1 VEGADLLRHL
11 RGSLREVPVAVS
23 VHSLHGVRSV
33 DRSHVLREDL
43 ESLAS
48 HGTDFEELDPGR
60 VAVRLQLSHQVVLTS
75 LHPEMAIAWTNTRQR
90 TFATSGR
97 IPEVAST
104 AMPVNF
110 RMLDL
115 PPLPR
120 LPMMTLGMAT
130 AAGMMSHGALVM
142 MTGAL
147 VTYGTLQQMTVPR
160 LTVLTHS
167 KEEVRAEERE
177 RVVRKEKD
185 DM

>member
-1 VEGADLLRHL
+1 
-11 RGSLREVPVAVS
+11 
-23 VHSLHGVRSV
+23 
-33 DRSHVLREDL
+33 
-43 ESLAS
+43 
-48 HGTDFEELDPGR
+48 
-60 VAVRLQLSHQVVLTS
+60 
-75 LHPEMAIAWTNTRQR
+75 
-90 TFATSGR
+90 
-97 IPEVAST
+97 
-104 AMPVNF
+104 
-110 RMLDL
+110 MLDL

-120 LPMMTLGMAT
+120 LPMMTLGMVT

-185 DM
+185 DT